1 MGIHVFYGN
10 EPYSI
15 DFYRK
20 KYENMVVNKELNLMI
35 FDAWSEDVS
44 SYLMTY
50 PIMEEKKVVIISC
63 SLKDLGT
70 AFNKYLKNPCQTTE
84 LVLILKDLD
93 KRNAIYK
100 KLQKEGAVTEC
111 NKIQD
116 SQKLQNLLLKEVAKN
131 GARISQSAYR
141 LFVEKEN
148 YLEREDITLYNLFS
162 DIERLAKYSTDITE
176 ETVNLLIPDNL
187 SKKMYGIAK
196 MLVSGDHTGL
206 VRQAQVLSSNT
217 METLGA
223 LLREYRIA
231 YKAKYFSL
239 NQIGIKYPP
248 VFSRLPQNI
257 LIGGMDIVLS
267 SIDGIKRG
275 TLTEGQALSYTFAK
289 LAHLHASNRA

>member
-93 KRNAIYK
+93 KR
-100 KLQKEGAVTEC
+100 C
-111 NKIQD
+111 NG
-116 SQKLQNLLLKEVAKN
+116 V
-131 GARISQSAYR
+131 
-141 LFVEKEN
+141 
-148 YLEREDITLYNLFS
+148 
-162 DIERLAKYSTDITE
+162 
-176 ETVNLLIPDNL
+176 
-187 SKKMYGIAK
+187 
-196 MLVSGDHTGL
+196 
-206 VRQAQVLSSNT
+206 
-217 METLGA
+217 
-223 LLREYRIA
+223 
-231 YKAKYFSL
+231 
-239 NQIGIKYPP
+239 
-248 VFSRLPQNI
+248 
-257 LIGGMDIVLS
+257 
-267 SIDGIKRG
+267 
-275 TLTEGQALSYTFAK
+275 
-289 LAHLHASNRA
+289 